1 MQFTI
6 FTLLIMQLIYPLSF
20 AQLIVS
26 KFLLGVTVVQ
36 REIEDNN

>member
-6 FTLLIMQLIYPLSF
+6 FTLLIMQLIYLLSF